1 MDSQFWQ
8 TIKVNKEIPRAHAIW
23 ARPRALLCSPAGQA
37 HWRDPQRT
45 STHCPLLQKPRKGQ
59 IVSPWNG
66 QDIYWGQRDRSLLY
80 TSVSASMYYPIPT
93 LSIRLTPLCP
103 AAVSLMWPQLRS
115 SHVLVPSTCAE
126 QDRREGKG
134 CAHRRH
140 TAKIGLTT
148 PFPAWTSR
156 EQRAADGGLLI
167 SHSMALEDARRRAC
181 LSASC

>member
-1 MDSQFWQ
+1 MQSG
-8 TIKVNKEIPRAHAIW
+8 PAHVLYCA
-23 ARPRALLCSPAGQA
+23 ARPAKPTGVTRSALQPTVHSSKGHGGSQEPSQ
-37 HWRDPQRT
+37 
-45 STHCPLLQKPRKGQ
+45 GQ